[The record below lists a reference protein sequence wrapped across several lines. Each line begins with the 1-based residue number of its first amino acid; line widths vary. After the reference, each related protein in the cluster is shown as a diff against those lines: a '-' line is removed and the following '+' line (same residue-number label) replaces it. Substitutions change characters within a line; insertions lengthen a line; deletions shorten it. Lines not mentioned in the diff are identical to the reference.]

1 MRQIGLP
8 RSEAQ
13 RGSVTCPRS
22 PFKKG
27 SQRGLAVRAAWL
39 WLPGRV
45 DPQILHQGREDLW
58 VSSGAQETRE
68 NICSPGVRVTGR
80 CTAGLGKQ
88 GPPTCPQD
96 CLLWPLRVLAGRG
109 GTALPPRNKGAS
121 LPSSHQL
128 HIPQGGQELKKFNF
142 LSGSVWRRAPRRG
155 EGKLV

>member
-88 GPPTCPQD
+88 GPPTRPQD

-121 LPSSHQL
+121 LPISISHREDRNL
-128 HIPQGGQELKKFNF
+128 RSLTSCLA
-142 LSGSVWRRAPRRG
+142 LSGEGPPGGERG
-155 EGKLV
+155 NLFNW